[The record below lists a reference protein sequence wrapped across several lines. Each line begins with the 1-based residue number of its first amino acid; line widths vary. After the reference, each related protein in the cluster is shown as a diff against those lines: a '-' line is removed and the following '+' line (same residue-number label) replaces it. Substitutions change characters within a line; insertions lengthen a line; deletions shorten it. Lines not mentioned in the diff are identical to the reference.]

1 MKKILIIDDKNENL
15 ITSEAILKD
24 NFSKCNIFKALS
36 GKEGIK
42 IAIKEQPDVI
52 LLDIVMPEMDGYQ
65 CCKTLEK
72 DKLTNHIPIILITA
86 FKIDT
91 QSRIKG
97 LNSGADAFLSKPI
110 DTNEFIAQVN
120 TMLRIKEAED
130 KLRNESEKLRK
141 TLEDQHIKLESE
153 TESRISTDFLLEQRY
168 NKIFQFSPDSILI
181 HDLDMNI
188 LDANNKA
195 IKEFGY
201 SKEEVLKMKV
211 FSFILILN

>member
-1 MKKILIIDDKNENL
+1 MKNILIIDDKNENL

-24 NFSKCNIFKALS
+24 NINKCNIFKALS

-65 CCKTLEK
+65 TCKTLEK

-86 FKIDT
+86 VKIDT
-91 QSRIKG
+91 KSRDKG

-130 KLRNESEKLRK
+130 KLRNETEKLRK
-141 TLEDQHIKLESE
+141 TIEEQYVKSE
-153 TESRISTDFLLEQRY
+153 YEIESRISTEALLEHRY
-168 NKIFQFSPDSILI
+168 QQIYQFSPDSILI

-201 SKEEVLKMKV
+201 SKEELLKMKV

>member
-1 MKKILIIDDKNENL
+1 MRNILIIDDKNENL
-15 ITSEAILKD
+15 ITSEAILQD
-24 NFSKCNIFKALS
+24 NFRKCKTFKAIS

-65 CCKTLEK
+65 TCKKLKK
-72 DKLTNHIPIILITA
+72 DKRTNHIPIILITA
-86 FKIDT
+86 VKIDT
-91 QSRIKG
+91 KSRDKG

-130 KLRNESEKLRK
+130 KLRNETEKLRK
-141 TLEDQHIKLESE
+141 TIEEQYVKSE
-153 TESRISTDFLLEQRY
+153 YEIESRISTEALLEHRY
-168 NKIFQFSPDSILI
+168 QQIYQFSPDSILI

-201 SKEEVLKMKV
+201 SKEELLKMKV